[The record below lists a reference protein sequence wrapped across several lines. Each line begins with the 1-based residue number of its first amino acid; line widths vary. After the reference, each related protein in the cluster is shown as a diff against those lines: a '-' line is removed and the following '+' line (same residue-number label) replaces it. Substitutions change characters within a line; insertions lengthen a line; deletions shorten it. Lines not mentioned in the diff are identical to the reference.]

1 MVKAILRSGVRF
13 NCPECGRLWK
23 DDPQHAESRRKACP
37 KCSGDLQMVARGED
51 PMLVGDAKWFRCTGC
66 FTLYMHRRG
75 ELVPA
80 QPRAGFR
87 EFTEIS

>member
-1 MVKAILRSGVRF
+1 
-13 NCPECGRLWK
+13 
-23 DDPQHAESRRKACP
+23 
-37 KCSGDLQMVARGED
+37 MVARGED